1 MLPKPEKTKKLNKNL
16 LGDAE
21 ITQESEE
28 VIAAKRLKTK
38 RRLVLLSL
46 CLTVGLSFSFWS
58 FRHIQN
64 FLNSP
69 KEFSLHPNFN
79 FQLPQINLNKTS
91 SKKNPSSDSEIQNF
105 LKNKNWSVISVFTH
119 KPDQPS
125 FIFNFDKSSLQF
137 TPDQFNSIKKT
148 DQSLI
153 GLNLPQG
160 LLFQEKLNS
169 NNGISYQNLITL
181 PSSQLLININIPN
194 ISDTESVRPDISQL
208 VDKLYWYSV
217 SQLNSE

>member
-16 LGDAE
+16 LGDSE

-46 CLTVGLSFSFWS
+46 CLTVGLSFAFWS
-58 FRHIQN
+58 FRHIQS

-69 KEFSLHPNFN
+69 KDFSFHPNLN
-79 FQLPQINLNKTS
+79 FQLPQINLNKVS
-91 SKKNPSSDSEIQNF
+91 SKTNTPSDSEIQNF
-105 LKNKNWSVISVFTH
+105 LKNKNWSVVSIFIN

-125 FIFNFDKSSLQF
+125 FIFNFDKSSLKL
-137 TPDQFNSIKKT
+137 TPNEFSSIKKT

-160 LLFQEKLNS
+160 LLFQEKLTS

-181 PSSQLLININIPN
+181 PNSQLLINITIPN
-194 ISDTESVRPDISQL
+194 ISNIESVRSDLSQL
-208 VDKLYWYSV
+208 VDQLYWYSV
-217 SQLNSE
+217 SQLNSK

>member
-1 MLPKPEKTKKLNKNL
+1 MLPKPEKTKKINKNL

-28 VIAAKRLKTK
+28 VVAAKRLKTK

-46 CLTVGLSFSFWS
+46 CLTVGLSFAFWS
-58 FRHIQN
+58 FRHIQS
-64 FLNSP
+64 FINSP
-69 KEFSLHPNFN
+69 KTFSLKSNLNFR
-79 FQLPQINLNKTS
+79 LPRINLSRTTS
-91 SKKNPSSDSEIQNF
+91 SSNLLSDSDIQNF
-105 LKNKNWSVISVFTH
+105 LKNKNWSVISIFIH

-125 FIFNFDKSSLQF
+125 FIFNSDQSSLQF
-137 TPDQFNSIKKT
+137 NPDQFSSIKKT

-160 LLFQEKLNS
+160 LLFQERLTN

-181 PSSQLLININIPN
+181 PNSQLLINITIPN
-194 ISDTESVRPDISQL
+194 VSDTESIRSDLSQL
-208 VDKLYWYSV
+208 VDQIYWYSV
-217 SQLNSE
+217 SQLNSK